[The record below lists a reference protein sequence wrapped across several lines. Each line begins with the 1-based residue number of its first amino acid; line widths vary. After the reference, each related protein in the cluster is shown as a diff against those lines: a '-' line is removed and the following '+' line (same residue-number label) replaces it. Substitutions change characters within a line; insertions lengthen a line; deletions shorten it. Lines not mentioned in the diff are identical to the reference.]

1 MTAKLPY
8 NRGETIAEAAFAYA
22 ATLDEFGYAEIS
34 IKIGVTEDHVR
45 KIVRKWKAADLLDE
59 VRSGH
64 GLRSAWKVKT
74 GAKFALAAKARS
86 PEQNMWTAM
95 RQLKSFTP
103 RDLAAHATTDETP
116 VPLEA
121 AQEYCRSLMGAEYL
135 AVVRKAV
142 PGKTEPI
149 YRLTKNTGPRA
160 PREKRVRAVIDANTE
175 ETIVIGGGQ

>member
-1 MTAKLPY
+1 MTARVKFKQ
-8 NRGETIAEAAFAYA
+8 NETVAEAAFVYA

-34 IKIGVTEDHVR
+34 IKMGVTEDHVR
-45 KIVRKWKAADLLDE
+45 KIVRKWKASELLDE
-59 VRSGH
+59 IRSGH
-64 GLRSAWKVKT
+64 GLRSAWKVKP

-103 RDLAAHATTDETP
+103 RDLAVHSSTEDTP
-116 VPLEA
+116 VHLEA